1 MALLRPK
8 ELRAMRSEDIKAKFK
23 ELNDELMHERGIAA
37 MGGAPS
43 SPGKLRAL
51 RTSVAR
57 IHTVMRE
64 TELAEAKKKLAEK
77 KRIQL
82 KEKKEEDVKP
92 TKEEKKEWQEFA
104 RSVDFRK
111 SCACVSRLRRNNR
124 R

>member
-1 MALLRPK
+1 MALLKPK
-8 ELRAMRSEDIKAKFK
+8 ELRAMRPEDVKAKFK

-64 TELAEAKKKLAEK
+64 TELAEAKKKLAIQK
-77 KRIQL
+77 KEPP
-82 KEKKEEDVKP
+82 KEKKEKAAKP
-92 TKEEKKEWQEFA
+92 KKEEKK
-104 RSVDFRK
+104 
-111 SCACVSRLRRNNR
+111 
-124 R
+124 